1 MSDQEDESPLDHMVI
16 EVINVSPEGAFVSH
30 PSDFVIECQT
40 VDIADS
46 DKEEGMA
53 SQNTSDGNSDKTPCS
68 GIRSNTDSQ
77 TEIESVSDPDEE
89 NGNAASVKELNSDLL
104 VLENTGNV
112 IVNPQ
117 PWEIVTIH
125 SPENRNENIIHT
137 SEISIA
143 ESETSNRDLVI
154 DCTDWNMESKS
165 ELNRK
170 SNEDEFVKKKCI
182 GNLFLDHVNFQ
193 EKHIDYQNY
202 QELPV
207 KRVEMA
213 NNKLNKSIKKHISNN
228 LLMKCKRETKRLC
241 NRNGPNMQQKMN
253 VLKSLSKKSRY
264 ARSHVRN
271 KINCQSY
278 TSETVNGQ
286 MKNLKVPREK
296 SPHGYS
302 SSTEIVSNNDSTE
315 KDIPS
320 PVNYRYIIT
329 HITKDENSIL
339 TWCNKVGLIP
349 VQVNCECG
357 SMKEIQIAKDK
368 PLGLIRKCPHCKI
381 RTSVLKGTWFESSH
395 LSIAQ
400 IIELTYMWIYKLP
413 QTYVQHE
420 LSTSSHHTTGDWYM
434 YCREVCAVVLQKNS
448 EKLGGRGKIV
458 ELGETK
464 VGKKKFNKG
473 RLLEGQWILG
483 GIERDSRR
491 MFVASVKERN
501 INTFLSILKE
511 WIYPGTTIIA
521 ECAKSYTLQSDERL
535 KRFIVKYKINFID
548 PFTSTHGQSMNNRW
562 KQRDVPDSRKEF
574 PNTYFLEYMYRV
586 KYSNSDDLF
595 LTFVK
600 HLSEVYPGK

>member
-1 MSDQEDESPLDHMVI
+1 MSDHKDDSPLDHMVV
-16 EVINVSPEGAFVSH
+16 EVINVSSDGTFVSH

-40 VDIADS
+40 VDIIAT
-46 DKEEGMA
+46 DKEEEMA
-53 SQNTSDGNSDKTPCS
+53 SQSASDGNIDKTPYS
-68 GIRSNTDSQ
+68 SVSRSNTDSQ
-77 TEIESVSDPDEE
+77 TEIESICDSDDE
-89 NGNAASVKELNSDLL
+89 NPTNTKDICSD
-104 VLENTGNV
+104 VICLENNV

-117 PWEIVTIH
+117 PWEIVTIAN
-125 SPENRNENIIHT
+125 ENRNERLIDTND
-137 SEISIA
+137 ISIVDN
-143 ESETSNRDLVI
+143 ETGSNGLLI
-154 DCTDWNMESKS
+154 DCSDWNTDKSKQDEKNNENNEFIGKKYME
-165 ELNRK
+165 
-170 SNEDEFVKKKCI
+170 
-182 GNLFLDHVNFQ
+182 NLFLGSVNFQ
-193 EKHIDYQNY
+193 EKHLDFENY
-202 QELPV
+202 QTSPV
-207 KRVEMA
+207 KKVETV
-213 NNKLNKSIKKHISNN
+213 NNKLNNSLKKHVTDS
-228 LLMKCKRETKRLC
+228 LLKKCKRETKKLC
-241 NRNGPNMQQKMN
+241 NRSGQKIQQKMN
-253 VLKSLSKKSRY
+253 GLKNLSKKTRY
-264 ARSHVRN
+264 TKSYVKN
-271 KINCQSY
+271 KMNCENY
-278 TSETVNGQ
+278 GTDTINGQ
-286 MKNLKVPREK
+286 IKKKSLKKIPREK
-296 SPHGYS
+296 SPITYS

-320 PVNYRYIIT
+320 PINYRYIIT

-349 VQVNCECG
+349 IQVNCECG
-357 SMKEIQIAKDK
+357 SMKEIQMAKDK
-368 PLGLIRKCPHCKI
+368 PLGLIRKCPYCKI

-434 YCREVCAVVLQKNS
+434 YCREVCAVILQKNS

-491 MFVASVKERN
+491 MFVVSVKERN
-501 INTFLSILKE
+501 ISTFISILRD

-535 KRFIVKYKINFID
+535 KRFIIKYKINFID

-586 KYSNSDDLF
+586 KYGNSDDLF